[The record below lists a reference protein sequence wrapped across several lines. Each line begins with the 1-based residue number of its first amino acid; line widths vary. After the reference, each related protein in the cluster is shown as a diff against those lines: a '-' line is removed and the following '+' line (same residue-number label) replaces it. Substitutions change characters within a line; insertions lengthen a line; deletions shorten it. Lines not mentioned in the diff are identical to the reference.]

1 MGFINLGRLNIRKRN
16 SCASALVSL
25 SDVQPPS
32 VYKSHI
38 LNGPINKLYI
48 MRVTQSAFKV
58 NGFTFRGINSFIFI
72 FVSHLIRGKLLKK
85 RICSQSSKFYLLR
98 GDLILRAISA
108 KEANRMDGWMTC
120 EFTSFSTVLSG
131 RCVDDNERLFAMQ
144 SRFRLR

>member
-48 MRVTQSAFKV
+48 FINGKSTMYKIKV
-58 NGFTFRGINSFIFI
+58 LNSPSILLLT
-72 FVSHLIRGKLLKK
+72 VSK
-85 RICSQSSKFYLLR
+85 R
-98 GDLILRAISA
+98 
-108 KEANRMDGWMTC
+108 
-120 EFTSFSTVLSG
+120 TSV
-131 RCVDDNERLFAMQ
+131 VAP
-144 SRFRLR
+144 

>member
-48 MRVTQSAFKV
+48 FSFVPFFIGLLHIRTQAFDV
-58 NGFTFRGINSFIFI
+58 PG
-72 FVSHLIRGKLLKK
+72 VSEYAEASNMVRN
-85 RICSQSSKFYLLR
+85 RIYYMSQYTKY
-98 GDLILRAISA
+98 G
-108 KEANRMDGWMTC
+108 C
-120 EFTSFSTVLSG
+120 
-131 RCVDDNERLFAMQ
+131 
-144 SRFRLR
+144 